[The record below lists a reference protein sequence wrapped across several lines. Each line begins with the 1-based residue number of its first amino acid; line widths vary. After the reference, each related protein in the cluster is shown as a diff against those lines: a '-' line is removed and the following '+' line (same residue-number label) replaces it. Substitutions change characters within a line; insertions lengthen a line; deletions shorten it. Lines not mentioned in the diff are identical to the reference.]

1 VNGVAVLHLSIQQ
14 LLPFCWYN
22 EVESRDW
29 RMNGLRVKSREINQ
43 TIFLV
48 PPISFR
54 HSSCGNKAQ
63 ASGGNLGRFIKF

>member
-1 VNGVAVLHLSIQQ
+1 MGLLLFSVSIQQ

-29 RMNGLRVKSREINQ
+29 RMNGLRVKSREINE

-48 PPISFR
+48 PRISFR
-54 HSSCGNKAQ
+54 HSLCGNKAQ
-63 ASGGNLGRFIKF
+63 ACGGNLRKFIQF